1 MYVWA
6 QMFVFLRIEVEAVD
20 AYLMQQLFS
29 DIGEG
34 N

>member
-1 MYVWA
+1 MSVWE
-6 QMFVFLRIEVEAVD
+6 QMFVFLRIEVKAVD